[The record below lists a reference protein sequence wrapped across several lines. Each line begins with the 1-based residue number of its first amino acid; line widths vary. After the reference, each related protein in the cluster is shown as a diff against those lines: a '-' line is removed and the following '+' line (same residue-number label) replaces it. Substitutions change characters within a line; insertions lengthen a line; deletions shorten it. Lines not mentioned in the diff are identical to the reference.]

1 MLETLAVFAA
11 IFLALG
17 FVLFVAKLVLALV
30 LLPIHIG
37 FFIIKGLLLLVFALP
52 AVIVLIGAAALAVP
66 VVLAVLG
73 LPILL
78 VVGAIVLLVKLL
90 S

>member
-11 IFLALG
+11 IFVALG
-17 FVLFVAKLVLALV
+17 FLVFVAKLVLTLV
-30 LLPIHIG
+30 LLPIHIA
-37 FFIIKGLLLLVFALP
+37 FFLLKGLLLLLFAVP
-52 AVIVLIGAAALAVP
+52 AFVLLVGAAAVVVP
-66 VVLAVLG
+66 VVMAVLG

-78 VVGAIVLLVKLL
+78 VVGGIVLLVKLL